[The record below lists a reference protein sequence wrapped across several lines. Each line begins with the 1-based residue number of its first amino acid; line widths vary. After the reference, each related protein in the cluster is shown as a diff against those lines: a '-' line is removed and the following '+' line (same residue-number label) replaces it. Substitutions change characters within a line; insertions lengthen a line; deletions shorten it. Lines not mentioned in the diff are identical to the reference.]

1 MFNTTL
7 PNNVYC
13 DITAEI
19 IFKLDENYELSCKIV
34 FMRTVQNIINSKSK
48 PKNIINSASLV
59 IDALNMLNAV
69 NLSYLIVMD
78 GNEFKGIFSERDYTR
93 NVILKGRASNT
104 TKVKDVMST
113 DMPKVT
119 LVDTV
124 EECMNMIN
132 THKTRYL
139 LAYDE
144 DQFVGVITIH
154 DLLRQVISS
163 REDVFNQNLTRSMI
177 DYDEG
182 SKIY

>member
-1 MFNTTL
+1 
-7 PNNVYC
+7 
-13 DITAEI
+13 
-19 IFKLDENYELSCKIV
+19 
-34 FMRTVQNIINSKSK
+34 
-48 PKNIINSASLV
+48 
-59 IDALNMLNAV
+59 
-69 NLSYLIVMD
+69 
-78 GNEFKGIFSERDYTR
+78 
-93 NVILKGRASNT
+93 
-104 TKVKDVMST
+104 MST

>member
-1 MFNTTL
+1 
-7 PNNVYC
+7 
-13 DITAEI
+13 
-19 IFKLDENYELSCKIV
+19 
-34 FMRTVQNIINSKSK
+34 MRTVQNIINSKAK
-48 PKNIINSASLV
+48 PSNIISSTSIV
-59 IDALNMLNAV
+59 IDALNKLTAV

-93 NVILKGRASNT
+93 NVILKGRASNST
-104 TKVKDVMST
+104 TVGDVMSV
-113 DMPKVT
+113 DVPKVSVT
-119 LVDTV
+119 DTV

-139 LAYDE
+139 LAYDD
-144 DQFVGVITIH
+144 DQFVGVVTIH